1 MYQKLLID
9 SALEYRVTED
19 IKNIFLS
26 NGINF
31 EFCENN
37 TDIEQNT

>member
-19 IKNIFLS
+19 IKNIFLN

-31 EFCENN
+31 
-37 TDIEQNT
+37 